1 VYAIAHIFLCMGL
14 RIRALRERKGLSL
27 RELAKQAGVDFST
40 IHRIEKGDELPRFGT
55 LEKLAAALNVSVRD
69 LIEK

>member
-1 VYAIAHIFLCMGL
+1 M
-14 RIRALRERKGLSL
+14 
-27 RELAKQAGVDFST
+27 AKEAGVDFST

-55 LEKLAAALNVSVRD
+55 LEKLAAALKVSVRD

>member
-1 VYAIAHIFLCMGL
+1 MGI
-14 RIRALRERKGLSL
+14 RIRELRERAGLSL

-40 IHRIEKGDELPRFGT
+40 IHRIERGDESPRLAT
-55 LEKLAAALNVSVRD
+55 QEKLAKALEVSTRD

>member
-1 VYAIAHIFLCMGL
+1 MHILQCMGL

-40 IHRIEKGDELPRFGT
+40 IHRIEKGDEMPRFGT
-55 LEKLAAALNVSVRD
+55 MEKLAAALNVSVRD